1 MRQKK
6 KTRKSRKARKKQQK
20 TAKNSKKQ
28 QKTAKNSKKH
38 ENSRQMLKIGTGE
51 MSKKGGNRQISL
63 TFRPDFSP

>member
-6 KTRKSRKARKKQQK
+6 KNKKIK
-20 TAKNSKKQ
+20 KSKKE
-28 QKTAKNSKKH
+28 TAKNSKKH

>member
-6 KTRKSRKARKKQQK
+6 KQENQEKQERNS
-20 TAKNSKKQ
+20 KNS
-28 QKTAKNSKKH
+28 KNSKKH
-38 ENSRQMLKIGTGE
+38 ENSRQMLKIRTGE

>member
-20 TAKNSKKQ
+20 TAKNSKK
-28 QKTAKNSKKH
+28 H
-38 ENSRQMLKIGTGE
+38 ENSRQMLKIRTGE

-63 TFRPDFSP
+63 TFRPDFSS

>member
-6 KTRKSRKARKKQQK
+6 KTRKSRKAR
-20 TAKNSKKQ
+20 KKQ